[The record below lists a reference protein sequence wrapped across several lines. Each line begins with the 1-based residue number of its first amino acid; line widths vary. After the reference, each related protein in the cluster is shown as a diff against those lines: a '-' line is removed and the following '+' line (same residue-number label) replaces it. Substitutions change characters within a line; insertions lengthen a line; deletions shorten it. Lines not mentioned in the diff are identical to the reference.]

1 MINAV
6 VFVLTQ
12 HLLPD
17 TERCITYCLARGYH
31 MVGVVKDDWA
41 AAIAMLID
49 GRASVI
55 VADSP
60 DHVPPDREPRVEYVC
75 HAGRTRPSNAG
86 PGSSPRETRTRVI
99 RRSAE
104 A

>member
-6 VFVLTQ
+6 VFVVAQ

-17 TERCITYCLARGYH
+17 TDRCIRYCLERGYH
-31 MVGVVKDDWA
+31 MIGVVKDDWPS
-41 AAIAMLID
+41 AIAMLIA
-49 GRASVI
+49 GKASVI

-86 PGSSPRETRTRVI
+86 PGISPRETRTRVI
-99 RRSAE
+99 RRNAG

>member
-6 VFVLTQ
+6 VFVVTK

-17 TERCITYCLARGYH
+17 TERCISYCLARGYH
-31 MVGVVKDDWA
+31 MIGVVKDDWA
-41 AAIAMLID
+41 AAIAMLVD
-49 GRASVI
+49 GRASVV

-60 DHVPPDREPRVEYVC
+60 DHIPADREPRVEYVC
-75 HAGRTRPSNAG
+75 HAGRTRPNAG
-86 PGSSPRETRTRVI
+86 PGISPRETRTRVI
-99 RRSAE
+99 RRNAG